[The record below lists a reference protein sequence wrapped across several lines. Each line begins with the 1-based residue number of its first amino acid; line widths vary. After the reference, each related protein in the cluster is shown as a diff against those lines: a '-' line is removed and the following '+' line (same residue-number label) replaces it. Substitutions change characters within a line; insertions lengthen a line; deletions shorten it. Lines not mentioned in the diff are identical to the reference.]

1 VPRGVA
7 RGGRWRLG
15 AQGKYLEALE
25 CMERGLV
32 LRQHLFGGDAD
43 EVWDACRSVGEL
55 CNMLAMSYLQQGP
68 FRCRDSWCGNG
79 VALAEDFG
87 MVMELL
93 KKAEILTERDAAG
106 RAVTYN
112 NLACYYRRVG
122 RLHAALKFLKK
133 ALSIEARL
141 EKVTNPAD
149 THLNVCAVLSQ
160 LGRHAEALRHC
171 QAALR
176 LIQRELF
183 G

>member
-1 VPRGVA
+1 
-7 RGGRWRLG
+7 
-15 AQGKYLEALE
+15 
-25 CMERGLV
+25 
-32 LRQHLFGGDAD
+32 
-43 EVWDACRSVGEL
+43 
-55 CNMLAMSYLQQGP
+55 
-68 FRCRDSWCGNG
+68 
-79 VALAEDFG
+79 
-87 MVMELL
+87 MVTELL

-141 EKVTNPAD
+141 ERVTNPAD
-149 THLNVCAVLSQ
+149 THLNICAVPSQ
-160 LGRHAEALRHC
+160 LSRHAEALRHA

-176 LIQRELF
+176 LINHELF